1 MVGRGLNPTEMA
13 YIAGDMLMQNLKK
26 FHIGFRTLKTALA
39 VIIAMMLVSTYGTTS
54 SRLIFA
60 TLGAIAVMEPTLKDS
75 IGSCLTQIF
84 GMFFGALAGVLLM
97 LLPINPLVA
106 TGMGIVLVITI
117 YNLLHIRFSPALP
130 CLMVVIIC
138 TTPDIQPLAY
148 AMGRLWDTTI
158 GLGVGLLINALIF
171 PYNNT
176 RKIRTSAEAID
187 REIIA
192 FLEDMFDGDN
202 EYPDTEKMTRN
213 IDDLARQLSI
223 FSNQWLLLRL
233 KRNRR
238 RLEVFNICADKAR
251 QLVAQMEVLS
261 RMEKLGK
268 LNEENLNRLV
278 ENGALI
284 RDVTVTNGMSENDII
299 TNYHVTQILNLREEL
314 IEALKKS
321 KRNK

>member
-1 MVGRGLNPTEMA
+1 MNENT
-13 YIAGDMLMQNLKK
+13 KK
-26 FHIGFRTLKTALA
+26 FHIGLRTLKTAAA
-39 VIIAMMLVSTYGTTS
+39 VVIAMLLVTSYGTTT

-60 TLGAIAVMEPTLKDS
+60 MLGAMAVMEPTLKNS

-84 GMFFGALAGVLLM
+84 GVFFGAVAGVLLM
-97 LLPINPLVA
+97 LTPINPLVA
-106 TGMGIVLVITI
+106 TGIGIVLVITI
-117 YNLLHIRFSPALP
+117 YNLLHIRFSPTLP

-138 TTPDIQPLAY
+138 TTPDIQPFTY
-148 AMGRLWDTTI
+148 AVGRLWDTAI
-158 GLGVGLLINALIF
+158 GLGVGLIINALIF

-176 RKIRTSAEAID
+176 RKIRTTAESFD
-187 REIIA
+187 KEIIA
-192 FLEDMFDGDN
+192 FLENMFDGDN
-202 EYPDTEKMTRN
+202 EYPDTEKMTKI

-233 KRNRR
+233 KRNRT

-268 LNEENLNRLV
+268 LNEENLNRLI

-284 RDVTVTNGMSENDII
+284 RDVTVTTEMNENDII
-299 TNYHVTQILNLREEL
+299 TNYHVSKILHLREDL
-314 IEALKKS
+314 ILTLKKV
-321 KRNK
+321 KRTDNPESYKK

>member
-1 MVGRGLNPTEMA
+1 MKHP
-13 YIAGDMLMQNLKK
+13 K
-26 FHIGFRTLKTALA
+26 FHIGLRTLKTATA
-39 VIIAMMLVSTYGTTS
+39 VVIAMLLVTSYGTTT

-60 TLGAIAVMEPTLKDS
+60 MLGAMAVMEPTLKDS

-84 GMFFGALAGVLLM
+84 GVFFGAIAGVLLM

-106 TGMGIVLVITI
+106 TGIGIVLVITI
-117 YNLLHIRFSPALP
+117 YNLLHIRFSPTLP

-138 TTPDIQPLAY
+138 TTPDIQPLTY
-148 AMGRLWDTTI
+148 ALGRLWDTAI
-158 GLGVGLLINALIF
+158 GLGVGLIINSLIF

-176 RKIRTSAEAID
+176 RKIRLTAESLD
-187 REIIA
+187 KEIIL

-202 EYPDTEKMTRN
+202 EYPDTEKMTST
-213 IDDLARQLSI
+213 IDTLARQLSI

-233 KRNRR
+233 KRNRK

-261 RMEKLGK
+261 RMEKHGSLS
-268 LNEENLNRLV
+268 EENLNRLV

-284 RDVTVTNGMSENDII
+284 RDVTVTTEMTENDII
-299 TNYHVTQILNLREEL
+299 TNYHVTQILNLREDL
-314 IEALKKS
+314 IEALQKS

>member
-1 MVGRGLNPTEMA
+1 MKNP
-13 YIAGDMLMQNLKK
+13 K
-26 FHIGFRTLKTALA
+26 FHIGLRTLKTATA
-39 VIIAMMLVSTYGTTS
+39 VVIAMLLVTSYGTTT

-60 TLGAIAVMEPTLKDS
+60 MLGAMAVMEPTLKDS
-75 IGSCLTQIF
+75 IGSCFTQIF
-84 GMFFGALAGVLLM
+84 GVFFGAIAGVLLM

-106 TGMGIVLVITI
+106 TGVGIVLVITI
-117 YNLLHIRFSPALP
+117 YNLLHIRFSPTLP

-138 TTPDIQPLAY
+138 TTPDIQPLTY
-148 AMGRLWDTTI
+148 ALGRLWDTAI
-158 GLGVGLLINALIF
+158 GLGVGLIINSLIF

-176 RKIRTSAEAID
+176 RKIRLTAESLD
-187 REIIA
+187 KEIIL

-202 EYPDTEKMTRN
+202 EYPDTEKMTST
-213 IDDLARQLSI
+213 IDTLARQLSI

-233 KRNRR
+233 KRNRK

-261 RMEKLGK
+261 RMEKHGSLS
-268 LNEENLNRLV
+268 EENLNRLV

-284 RDVTVTNGMSENDII
+284 RDVTVTTEMTENDII
-299 TNYHVTQILNLREEL
+299 TNYHVTQILNLREDL
-314 IEALKKS
+314 IEALQKS

>member
-1 MVGRGLNPTEMA
+1 MK
-13 YIAGDMLMQNLKK
+13 NLKK
-26 FHIGFRTLKTALA
+26 FHIGLRTLKTATA
-39 VIIAMMLVSTYGTTS
+39 VVIAMLLVTSYGTTT

-60 TLGAIAVMEPTLKDS
+60 MLGAMAVIEPTLKDS

-84 GMFFGALAGVLLM
+84 GVFFGAIAGVLLM

-106 TGMGIVLVITI
+106 TGIGIVLVITI
-117 YNLLHIRFSPALP
+117 YNLLHIRFSPTLP

-138 TTPDIQPLAY
+138 TTPDIQPLTY
-148 AMGRLWDTTI
+148 ALGRLWDTAI
-158 GLGVGLLINALIF
+158 GLGVGLIINSLIF

-176 RKIRTSAEAID
+176 RKIRLTAESLD
-187 REIIA
+187 KEIIL

-202 EYPDTEKMTRN
+202 EYPDTEKMTST
-213 IDDLARQLSI
+213 IDTLARQLSI

-233 KRNRR
+233 KRNRK

-261 RMEKLGK
+261 RMEKHGSLS
-268 LNEENLNRLV
+268 EENLNRLV

-284 RDVTVTNGMSENDII
+284 RDVTVTTEMTENDII
-299 TNYHVTQILNLREEL
+299 TNYHVTQILNLREDL
-314 IEALKKS
+314 IEALQKS

>member
-1 MVGRGLNPTEMA
+1 MNENT
-13 YIAGDMLMQNLKK
+13 KK
-26 FHIGFRTLKTALA
+26 FHIGLRTLKTATA
-39 VIIAMMLVSTYGTTS
+39 VVIAMLLVTSYGTTT

-60 TLGAIAVMEPTLKDS
+60 MLGAMAVMEPTLKDS

-84 GMFFGALAGVLLM
+84 GVFFGAVAGVLLM
-97 LLPINPLVA
+97 LTPINPLVA
-106 TGMGIVLVITI
+106 TGIGIVLVITI
-117 YNLLHIRFSPALP
+117 YNLLHIRFSPTLP

-138 TTPDIQPLAY
+138 TTPDIQPLIY
-148 AMGRLWDTTI
+148 ALGRLWDTAI
-158 GLGVGLLINALIF
+158 GLGVGLIINALIF

-176 RKIRTSAEAID
+176 RKIRTTAESFD
-187 REIIA
+187 KEIIL
-192 FLEDMFDGDN
+192 FLENMFDGDN
-202 EYPDTEKMTRN
+202 EYPDTEKMTKI

-233 KRNRR
+233 KRNRT

-268 LNEENLNRLV
+268 LNEENLNRLI

-284 RDVTVTNGMSENDII
+284 RDVTVTTEMNENDII
-299 TNYHVTQILNLREEL
+299 TNYHVSIILHLREDL
-314 IEALKKS
+314 ILTLKKA

>member
-1 MVGRGLNPTEMA
+1 MK
-13 YIAGDMLMQNLKK
+13 NLKK
-26 FHIGFRTLKTALA
+26 FHIGLRTLKTATA
-39 VIIAMMLVSTYGTTS
+39 VVIAMLLVTSYGTTT

-60 TLGAIAVMEPTLKDS
+60 MLGAMAVMEPTLKDS

-84 GMFFGALAGVLLM
+84 GVFFGAIAGVLLM
-97 LLPINPLVA
+97 LLPINSLVA
-106 TGMGIVLVITI
+106 TGVGIVLVITI
-117 YNLLHIRFSPALP
+117 YNLLHIRFSPTLP

-138 TTPDIQPLAY
+138 TTPDIQPLTY
-148 AMGRLWDTTI
+148 ALGRLWDTAI
-158 GLGVGLLINALIF
+158 GLGVGLIINSLIF

-176 RKIRTSAEAID
+176 RKIRLTAESLD
-187 REIIA
+187 KEIIL

-202 EYPDTEKMTRN
+202 EYPDTEKMTST
-213 IDDLARQLSI
+213 IDTLARQLSI

-233 KRNRR
+233 KRNRK

-261 RMEKLGK
+261 RMEKHGK

-284 RDVTVTNGMSENDII
+284 RDVTVATQMTENDII
-299 TNYHVTQILNLREEL
+299 TNYHVAQILALRSDL
-314 IEALKKS
+314 IDAIKQVKNKKS
-321 KRNK
+321 

>member
-1 MVGRGLNPTEMA
+1 MK
-13 YIAGDMLMQNLKK
+13 NLKK
-26 FHIGFRTLKTALA
+26 FHIGLRTLKTAAAA
-39 VIIAMMLVSTYGTTS
+39 VIAMLLVTSYGTTT

-60 TLGAIAVMEPTLKDS
+60 MLGAMAVMEPTLKDS

-84 GMFFGALAGVLLM
+84 GVFFGAIAGVLLM
-97 LLPINPLVA
+97 LLPINSLVA
-106 TGMGIVLVITI
+106 TGIGIVLVITI
-117 YNLLHIRFSPALP
+117 YNLLHIRFSPTLP

-138 TTPDIQPLAY
+138 TTPDIQPLTY
-148 AMGRLWDTTI
+148 ALGRLWDTAI
-158 GLGVGLLINALIF
+158 GLGVGLIINSLIF

-176 RKIRTSAEAID
+176 RKIRLTAESLD
-187 REIIA
+187 KEIIL
-192 FLEDMFDGDN
+192 FLEDMFDGDQ
-202 EYPDTEKMTRN
+202 EYPDTEKMTAT
-213 IDDLARQLSI
+213 IDTLARQLSI

-233 KRNRR
+233 KRNRK

-261 RMEKLGK
+261 RMEKHGK

-284 RDVTVTNGMSENDII
+284 RDVTVTTQMTETDII
-299 TNYHVTQILNLREEL
+299 TNYHVTQILNLREDL
-314 IEALKKS
+314 IEALQKS